1 MSLVAAPSCYTS
13 FPSNLW
19 QTVSQVENA
28 MKNLQERGL
37 GKYEKLQRQITF
49 CKSLPSKASN
59 NNFLGMY
66 KFNQT
71 IYENIFKK
79 KDE

>member
-1 MSLVAAPSCYTS
+1 MGLAAAPSCYTS
-13 FPSNLW
+13 FPFNLRR
-19 QTVSQVENA
+19 TVSQVENA
-28 MKNLQERGL
+28 MKNLQEICL
-37 GKYEKLQRQITF
+37 GKYEKLQRQIIF
-49 CKSLPSKASN
+49 CKSLPSNASN

-71 IYENIFKK
+71 IYKNIFKK

>member
-1 MSLVAAPSCYTS
+1 MANGESGRKCHEESPR
-13 FPSNLW
+13 
-19 QTVSQVENA
+19 
-28 MKNLQERGL
+28 KNL

-71 IYENIFKK
+71 IHENIFKK